1 MIIAVIVIMIIAV
14 VVIMVIAV
22 IVIMVVAMIVTIFTV
37 IITMERHAKSAFDV
51 RVRNT
56 KMAPVPGLG

>member
-1 MIIAVIVIMIIAV
+1 MIIAV